1 MLWTMYITYRNL
13 IGDDNMLNNDTKKK
27 LRKEMKK
34 LALKGVCID
43 YLATCP
49 CSYQLY
55 LSVLRSLKLI

>member
-1 MLWTMYITYRNL
+1 
-13 IGDDNMLNNDTKKK
+13 MLNNDTKKK

-49 CSYQLY
+49 CSYQLK